1 MHGASPEAGEAGP
14 PPPYDKD
21 MNRLPQIDAVAQLI
35 GRPGTLWPLT
45 TERRASPRRSQPSR
59 R

>member
-1 MHGASPEAGEAGP
+1 MHGASLEAGEAGP
-14 PPPYDKD
+14 PPHDKD
-21 MNRLPQIDAVAQLI
+21 VNRLPQIDAVAQLI

-45 TERRASPRRSQPSR
+45 TERRASPRRSQPLR

>member
-35 GRPGTLWPLT
+35 GRPG
-45 TERRASPRRSQPSR
+45 A
-59 R
+59 